1 MLLKDF
7 NRLNN
12 LKEKQKEILLLVSNL
27 DEKKIGLKVDP
38 ELSPISWHLLHCIFI
53 EVLWIRSKYLQD
65 NYYKNKLEK
74 IADPS
79 LVSLDNRDKN
89 LPKSGELILFAKKI
103 FKENILLIKK
113 IASEKKERAS
123 YKLSYL
129 VDFLNQHHAQ
139 HLETLKIIKNIL
151 NIKYNKNYHGAVSE
165 IAPKI
170 YKFKGIEIKEGKYK
184 IGANLNNFSY
194 DNEQP
199 INTIFLKN
207 YFISKNLITIS
218 EWVAFVKESGYNRKE
233 LWTSKGWNWK
243 TKNNVTNPMNWRVAG
258 KNKFSISTPEGF
270 IHPKKDMAVSNI
282 SKYELDAFAKW
293 NKMRIPHEY
302 EWEASFKKI
311 EKKFKVW
318 EWSSNKFF
326 AYNGFKAFPYKE
338 YSYPWFKSNYF
349 TLKGGS
355 IYSLKEIKRYSFRNF
370 YKPHTRYLFSGGRL
384 CL

>member
-1 MLLKDF
+1 MLLRDF

-12 LKEKQKEILLLVSNL
+12 LKEKQKKILLLVSNL
-27 DEKKIGLKVDP
+27 DENKIGLKVDP

-79 LVSLDNRDKN
+79 LVPLDNRDRN
-89 LPKSGELILFAKKI
+89 LPESKELILFAKKI

-113 IASEKKERAS
+113 IASEKKEKAS